1 MLIVL
6 DAYLCLIPA
15 KNVNK
20 YALQMV
26 AMLYVSM
33 LSVRYVLKHT

>member
-6 DAYLCLIPA
+6 DAYLRLTPA
-15 KNVNK
+15 KNINK

-26 AMLYVSM
+26 VMLYVDV
-33 LSVRYVLKHT
+33 LYVLYVLKCA